1 MAPSQ
6 NKQKLVGQNRT
17 NSELKSAESL
27 SEGAKTL
34 LNPGLNRFLSVS
46 GLSTSLVAQS
56 YDLYGTSKLLKK
68 VVTTLR
74 DQRLSTK

>member
-1 MAPSQ
+1 MALSQ
-6 NKQKLVGQNRT
+6 NKQKLVGQNGT

-34 LNPGLNRFLSVS
+34 LNPGLSRFLSVG
-46 GLSTSLVAQS
+46 GLSASLVAQS
-56 YDLYGTSKLLKK
+56 YDLCGTSKLLKK
-68 VVTTLR
+68 AITTLR